1 MNNKITLDPKYVPLF
16 EGNTR
21 YYVITGGRGSGKS
34 YGVTL
39 FLNNLTY
46 QKDHKVLFTRYTMTS
61 AHSSIIPEFVDKID
75 IMDVGDDFRVTR
87 DEIVNQTTGSGI
99 MFKGI
104 KTASGNQSAALKS
117 LANVSTFVVDEA
129 EELVD
134 EEVFD
139 KIDLSVRTQKVQN
152 RVILILNP
160 ATKEHWIYKRFFEQR
175 GIESGFNGV
184 FKDTTY
190 IHTTY
195 KDNKANLPDSF
206 LQSIYEM
213 KVNAPDKYEHQILG
227 GWLEKMTGTV
237 YSNWSKGNFVE
248 LNKTCFAQDYG
259 FSNDLTTL
267 VKISVD
273 DFKEEIYVKECFGK
287 SGMSTSQIGRQ
298 NMRYA
303 ENNLIIGDSSEPRLI
318 KELRDRGNNVQGAKK
333 GKGSILSGIAL
344 LQDYKIIVD
353 PKSHG
358 IIRELNHYTWK
369 EKGSVPIDKYNH
381 FLDALRMGAMF
392 LVGKR
397 NQGRYAIR

>member
-1 MNNKITLDPKYVPLF
+1 MNKITLNPKYVPLF
-16 EGNTR
+16 EGDTR
-21 YYVITGGRGSGKS
+21 YYIITGGRGSGKS

-160 ATKEHWIYKRFFEQR
+160 ATKEHWIYKRFFEGR

-195 KDNKANLPDSF
+195 KDNKENLPDSF

-213 KVNAPDKYEHQILG
+213 KVTAPEKYEHQILG
-227 GWLEKMTGTV
+227 GWLEKMSGTV
-237 YSNWSKGNFVE
+237 YTNWSKGNFVE
-248 LNKTCFAQDYG
+248 LNKTVFAQDYG

-273 DFKEEIYVKECFGK
+273 DFKNEIYVKECFGETK
-287 SGMSTSQIGRQ
+287 LSTSKIGRL
-298 NMRYA
+298 NVRHA

-318 KELRDRGNNVQGAKK
+318 QELRERGNNIRGAKK

-353 PKSHG
+353 PRSHG

-369 EKGSVPIDKYNH
+369 EKGSVPIDRYNH

-392 LVGKR
+392 LVQGK
-397 NQGRYAIR
+397 NKGNYSIR

>member
-1 MNNKITLDPKYVPLF
+1 MSDITLNPKYIPLF
-16 EGNTR
+16 NGSTR
-21 YYVITGGRGSGKS
+21 YYIITGGRGSGKS

-46 QKDHKVLFTRYTMTS
+46 EKDHKVLFTRYTMAS
-61 AHSSIIPEFVDKID
+61 AHSSIIPEFVEKID
-75 IMDVGDDFRVTR
+75 VMDAQDDFRVTR
-87 DEIVNQTTGSGI
+87 DEIINQTTNSGI

-104 KTASGNQSAALKS
+104 KTASGNQTAALKS
-117 LANVSTFVVDEA
+117 LAGVSTFVVDEA

-175 GIESGFNGV
+175 GIEGGFNGV
-184 FKDTTY
+184 NGDATY
-190 IHTTY
+190 IHTDY
-195 KDNKANLPDSF
+195 KDNKENLPDSF
-206 LQSIYEM
+206 LESIYRM
-213 KVNAPDKYEHQILG
+213 KRETPDKYDHQILG
-227 GWLEKMTGTV
+227 GWLEKMSGTV
-237 YSNWSKGNFVE
+237 YTNWSKGNFVE
-248 LNKTCFAQDYG
+248 LNKSCFGQDFG
-259 FSNDLTTL
+259 FSNDLSTL

-273 DFKEEIYVKECFGK
+273 DFKNEIYVKEMFGET
-287 SGMSTSQIGRQ
+287 GLSTTQIGRK
-298 NMRYA
+298 NRRFA
-303 ENNLIIGDSSEPRLI
+303 EGNLIVADSSEPRLI
-318 KELRDRGNNVQGAKK
+318 QELKISGCNITGVKK
-333 GKGSILSGIAL
+333 AKGSILSGIAL

-381 FLDALRMGAMF
+381 FLDALRYAAMHIITNKNKGNY
-392 LVGKR
+392 V
-397 NQGRYAIR
+397 IR

>member
-1 MNNKITLDPKYVPLF
+1 MSDITLNPKYIPLF
-16 EGNTR
+16 NGSTR
-21 YYVITGGRGSGKS
+21 YYIITGGRGSGKS

-46 QKDHKVLFTRYTMTS
+46 EKDHKVLFTRYTMAS
-61 AHSSIIPEFVDKID
+61 AHSSIIPEFVEKID
-75 IMDVGDDFRVTR
+75 VMDAQDDFRVTR
-87 DEIVNQTTGSGI
+87 DEIINQTTNSGI

-104 KTASGNQSAALKS
+104 KTASGNQTAALKS
-117 LANVSTFVVDEA
+117 LAGVSTFVVDEA

-175 GIESGFNGV
+175 GIEGGFNGV
-184 FKDTTY
+184 NGDATY
-190 IHTTY
+190 IHTDY
-195 KDNKANLPDSF
+195 KDNKENLPDSF
-206 LQSIYEM
+206 LESIYRM
-213 KVNAPDKYEHQILG
+213 KRETPDKYDHQILG
-227 GWLEKMTGTV
+227 GWLEKMSGTV
-237 YSNWSKGNFVE
+237 YTNWSKGNFVE
-248 LNKTCFAQDYG
+248 LNKSCFGQDFG

-273 DFKEEIYVKECFGK
+273 DFKNEIYVKEMFGET
-287 SGMSTSQIGRQ
+287 GLSTTQIGRK
-298 NMRYA
+298 NRRFA
-303 ENNLIIGDSSEPRLI
+303 EGNLIVADSSEPRLI
-318 KELRDRGNNVQGAKK
+318 QELKISGCNITGVKK
-333 GKGSILSGIAL
+333 AKGSILSGIAL

-381 FLDALRMGAMF
+381 FLDALRYAAMHIITNKNKGNY
-392 LVGKR
+392 V
-397 NQGRYAIR
+397 IR

>member
-1 MNNKITLDPKYVPLF
+1 MSDITLNPKYIPLF
-16 EGNTR
+16 KGNTR
-21 YYVITGGRGSGKS
+21 YYIITGGRGSGKS

-46 QKDHKVLFTRYTMTS
+46 EKDHKVLFTRYTMAS
-61 AHSSIIPEFVDKID
+61 AHSSIIPEFVEKID
-75 IMDVGDDFRVTR
+75 VMDAQDDFRVTR
-87 DEIVNQTTGSGI
+87 DEIINQTTNSGI

-104 KTASGNQSAALKS
+104 KTASGNQTAALKS
-117 LANVSTFVVDEA
+117 LAGVSTFVVDEA

-175 GIESGFNGV
+175 GIEGGFNGV
-184 FKDTTY
+184 NGDCTY
-190 IHTTY
+190 IHTDY
-195 KDNKANLPDSF
+195 KDNKENLPDSF
-206 LQSIYEM
+206 LESIYRM
-213 KVNAPDKYEHQILG
+213 KRETPDKYEHQILG
-227 GWLEKMTGTV
+227 GWLEKMSGTV
-237 YSNWSKGNFVE
+237 YTNWSKGNYVE
-248 LNKTCFAQDYG
+248 LNKSCFGQDFG
-259 FSNDLTTL
+259 FSNDLSTL

-273 DFKEEIYVKECFGK
+273 DFKNEIYVKEMFGET
-287 SGMSTSQIGRQ
+287 GLSTTQIGRK
-298 NMRYA
+298 NRRFA
-303 ENNLIIGDSSEPRLI
+303 EGNLIVADSSEPRLI
-318 KELRDRGNNVQGAKK
+318 QELKTSGCNITGVKK
-333 GKGSILSGIAL
+333 AKGSILSGIAL

-381 FLDALRMGAMF
+381 FLDALRYAAMHIITNKNKGNY
-392 LVGKR
+392 V
-397 NQGRYAIR
+397 IR

>member
-1 MNNKITLDPKYVPLF
+1 MNKITLNPKYVPLF
-16 EGNTR
+16 EGDTR
-21 YYVITGGRGSGKS
+21 YYIITGGRGSGKS

-87 DEIVNQTTGSGI
+87 DEIFNQTTGSGI

-129 EELVD
+129 EELID

-160 ATKEHWIYKRFFEQR
+160 TTKEHWIYKRFFESR
-175 GIESGFNGV
+175 GIEGGFNGTY
-184 FKDTTY
+184 KDTTY
-190 IHTTY
+190 IHTDY
-195 KDNKANLPDSF
+195 KDNKENLPDSF

-213 KVNAPDKYEHQILG
+213 KVNSPDKYEHQILG
-227 GWLEKMTGTV
+227 GWLNKMSGTV
-237 YSNWSKGNFVE
+237 YTNWSKGNFVE
-248 LNKTCFAQDYG
+248 LNKTVFAQDYG

-298 NMRYA
+298 NLRYA

-318 KELRDRGNNVQGAKK
+318 KELRDRGCNVTGAKK

-397 NQGRYAIR
+397 NQGRYSIR